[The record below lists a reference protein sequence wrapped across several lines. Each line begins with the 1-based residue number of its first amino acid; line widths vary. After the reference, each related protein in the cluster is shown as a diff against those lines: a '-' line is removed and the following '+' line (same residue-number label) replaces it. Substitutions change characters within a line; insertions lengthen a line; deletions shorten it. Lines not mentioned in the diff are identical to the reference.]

1 MPTRNELKLLQA
13 LPLELKV
20 RRTKQRIKEWV
31 EAFGE
36 DGVYVSFSGG
46 KDSTVLLHIVRE
58 LYPSIEGVY
67 VDTGLEYPEIKKFIK
82 GFDNITILRP
92 EKTFK
97 QVIEEVGYPFFSKEV
112 SNNIEGAKTYIED
125 TINKRER
132 EFVIP
137 TTTEE
142 YRELANMLNLDWG
155 KVKGSPERLAIIMGM
170 LSPQATHSPIKA
182 IIPSK
187 SNRSMYS
194 MTRYKFALNGKYKFS
209 DKCCKIMK
217 KTPAHKYHKLTGKNP
232 IVGTMASESHLRT
245 QKWVQNGCNAF
256 NTTIPT
262 STPMSFWT
270 EQDVL
275 QYIKENNIEICSV
288 YGDIVYDT
296 ENDNITFDKLLGNDK
311 PKLKTTGCSRTGCM
325 FCGFGCHLEKGESRF
340 ELMKKTHPKQYD
352 YIMKPWNEGGLGYKE
367 LIDWINENGNFNI
380 KY

>member
-1 MPTRNELKLLQA
+1 MPTRDELKLLQA

-58 LYPSIEGVY
+58 LYPSIEGAY
-67 VDTGLEYPEIKKFIK
+67 VDTGLEFPEIREFVKKV
-82 GFDNITILRP
+82 DNIVWLKP
-92 EKTFK
+92 KLNFK
-97 QVIEEVGYPFFSKEV
+97 KVIEQEGYPFFSKEIS
-112 SNNIEGAKTYIED
+112 SNIQGAKRYIEEK
-125 TINKRER
+125 KRKEVMSG
-132 EFVIP
+132 FTMP

-142 YRELANMLNLDWG
+142 YRELANMLNRDWG

-170 LSPQATHSPIKA
+170 LSLNQRERAM
-182 IIPSK
+182 IPSEATANK
-187 SNRSMYS
+187 SRYS
-194 MTRYKFALNGKYKFS
+194 MTRYKFTLEGDYKFS
-209 DKCCKIMK
+209 DRCCHYMK
-217 KTPAHKYHKLTGKNP
+217 KKPAHDYHKQTGKNP
-232 IVGTMASESHLRT
+232 IIGTLATESHLRT

-296 ENDNITFDKLLGNDK
+296 ENDNITFDELLGNDK
-311 PKLKTTGCSRTGCM
+311 PKLKTTGCDRTGCV
-325 FCGFGCHLEKGESRF
+325 FCGFGCHMHNDQRF
-340 ELMKKTHPKQYD
+340 VRLKSSHPKLYE
-352 YIMKPWNEGGLGYKE
+352 YIMKPTSSGGLGYKD
-367 LIDWINENGNFNI
+367 LIDWINSSSNI
-380 KY
+380 HIDY